1 MKWLL
6 AIMMSLLLVGCTS
19 SAARGQS
26 QLAKDGE
33 TFVAQTAMFL
43 SPSKP
48 KADVK
53 ADVLSDVVFQKEQST
68 IEVLLGTKPVA
79 VTLLE
84 EQSLLYEQELLRL
97 EQIETNKNR
106 IENLIEKV
114 KEKYVG
120 NVWYVFSGSTPSGWD
135 CSGFTMWF
143 YDKLGVELEHRAT
156 LQKHDTDGKAVK
168 DPKVGDLVA
177 FSYGQKNWWA
187 YHVGVYVGNGKML
200 HSGGKR
206 GDRTSVVSI
215 EKFGGNYSEVTYVR
229 FIETP

>member
-6 AIMMSLLLVGCTS
+6 AIMTSLLLVGCSS
-19 SAARGQS
+19 SAAIGQS

-33 TFVAQTAMFL
+33 TFVAQTAMLL

-48 KADVK
+48 KDDNEADGLL
-53 ADVLSDVVFQKEQST
+53 DVFAEKEEPT
-68 IEVLLGTKPVA
+68 LMEILLGKPA
-79 VTLLE
+79 EPTLL
-84 EQSLLYEQELLRL
+84 QRIALEQEKL
-97 EQIETNKNR
+97 NKNQNR

-120 NVWYVFSGSTPSGWD
+120 KVWYVFSGSTPSGWD

-143 YDKLGVELEHRAT
+143 YDKLGVELEHRAS
-156 LQKHDTDGKAVK
+156 LQKHDKDGEVVE

-177 FSYGQKNWWA
+177 FSYGHKNWWA
-187 YHVGVYVGNGKML
+187 YHVGIYVGNGKMI
-200 HSGGKR
+200 HSAIPGT
-206 GDRTSVVSI
+206 RTEVASI

>member
-6 AIMMSLLLVGCTS
+6 AIMTSLLLVGCIS
-19 SAARGQS
+19 STAGEAS

-33 TFVAQTAMFL
+33 TFVAQTAML
-43 SPSKP
+43 LPPSKP
-48 KADVK
+48 EADVK
-53 ADVLSDVVFQKEQST
+53 AEVLPDVVFQKEQST
-68 IEVLLGTKPVA
+68 LEVLLGIKPVE

-84 EQSLLYEQELLRL
+84 EHALLYEQELLRL

-114 KEKYVG
+114 REKYVG
-120 NVWYVFSGSTPSGWD
+120 KVWYVFSGSTPSGWD

-143 YDKLGVELEHRAT
+143 YKKLGVELEHRAT
-156 LQKHDTDGKAVK
+156 LQRHDADGKVVK
-168 DPKVGDLVA
+168 DPKVGDLVS
-177 FSYGQKNWWA
+177 FSYGHKNWWS
-187 YHVGVYVGNGKML
+187 YHVGIYVGNGKMI
-200 HSGGKR
+200 HSATPGT
-206 GDRTSVVSI
+206 RTEVASI

>member
-6 AIMMSLLLVGCTS
+6 AIMTSLLLVGCMS
-19 SAARGQS
+19 STAGEAS

-33 TFVAQTAMFL
+33 TFVAQTAML
-43 SPSKP
+43 LPPSKP
-48 KADVK
+48 EADVK
-53 ADVLSDVVFQKEQST
+53 AEVLPDVIFQKEQST
-68 IEVLLGTKPVA
+68 LEVLLGVKPVE

-84 EQSLLYEQELLRL
+84 EHALLYEQELLRL

-114 KEKYVG
+114 REKYVG
-120 NVWYVFSGSTPSGWD
+120 KVWYVFSGSTPSGWD

-156 LQKHDTDGKAVK
+156 LQKHDKDGEVVE

-177 FSYGQKNWWA
+177 FSYGHKNWWA
-187 YHVGVYVGNGKML
+187 YHVGIYVGNGKMI
-200 HSGGKR
+200 HSAIPGT
-206 GDRTSVVSI
+206 RTEVASI
-215 EKFGGNYSEVTYVR
+215 KKFGGNYSEVTYVR